1 MPKTDSKCKTPFGCP
16 KWEWNYIPAVP
27 DRKYCQSI
35 VTAEEAKAGEKLIA
49 AYRTEESVAAANDI
63 EARQLQIDRLGNNG
77 HGVEKQRLRSE
88 ITACDHGKYLA
99 AQERLAALREEALQM
114 ITPILKRLAQ
124 SYDANLAYAALTG
137 EQRLEKIGLPI
148 KSGDAWAMHGDGVCQ
163 AIWSCRLKAEK
174 ALAELDPNSSIGGVQ
189 FFLTPEEH
197 TPFNW
202 P

>member
-1 MPKTDSKCKTPFGCP
+1 MPNTVRLP

-35 VTAEEAKAGEKLIA
+35 VTTEEAKAGEKLIVE
-49 AYRTEESVAAANDI
+49 YRAEEAVAAANDI

-88 ITACDHGKYLA
+88 IASCDNGKYLT
-99 AQERLAALREEALQM
+99 AQERLAALREEELRM

-124 SYDANLAYAALTG
+124 SYDADLAEAALTG

-148 KSGDAWAMHGDGVCQ
+148 KSGDAWAMHSDSVC
-163 AIWSCRLKAEK
+163 
-174 ALAELDPNSSIGGVQ
+174 
-189 FFLTPEEH
+189 
-197 TPFNW
+197 
-202 P
+202 